1 MFVRIFEKSKKYDDW
16 EAPEK
21 KTYLSL
27 LNKTKTVRDD
37 VYDVD
42 GDNDDDVTREDDFEE
57 EDGNGAEEG
66 DDEKKRS
73 IEEKIVVC

>member
-1 MFVRIFEKSKKYDDW
+1 MKRVKNTTGTGKRQK
-16 EAPEK
+16 K

-27 LNKTKTVRDD
+27 FNKTKTVRDD

>member
-1 MFVRIFEKSKKYDDW
+1 MKRVKNTTGKRQK
-16 EAPEK
+16 K

-27 LNKTKTVRDD
+27 FNKTKTVRDD

-42 GDNDDDVTREDDFEE
+42 GDNGDDVMREDDFEE
-57 EDGNGAEEG
+57 EDGNGE
-66 DDEKKRS
+66 KRS

>member
-1 MFVRIFEKSKKYDDW
+1 MSIFEKGKKILLGSARK
-16 EAPEK
+16 E

-27 LNKTKTVRDD
+27 FNKTKTLNDD
-37 VYDVD
+37 VYDMD
-42 GDNDDDVTREDDFEE
+42 GDNGGDAREDVFEE

>member
-1 MFVRIFEKSKKYDDW
+1 MKRVKNTNGKRQK
-16 EAPEK
+16 K

-27 LNKTKTVRDD
+27 FNKTKTVRDD

-42 GDNDDDVTREDDFEE
+42 GDNGDDVMREDDFEE

>member
-1 MFVRIFEKSKKYDDW
+1 MKRVKNTTGTGKRQK
-16 EAPEK
+16 K

-27 LNKTKTVRDD
+27 FNKTKTVRDD

-66 DDEKKRS
+66 DDEKKRR

>member
-1 MFVRIFEKSKKYDDW
+1 MKRVKNTTGKRQK
-16 EAPEK
+16 K

-27 LNKTKTVRDD
+27 FNKTKTVNDD
-37 VYDVD
+37 VYDTD
-42 GDNDDDVTREDDFEE
+42 GDNGGDDARKDDFEE
-57 EDGNGAEEG
+57 EDGNGAEEY

>member
-1 MFVRIFEKSKKYDDW
+1 MRRILQESKKYDDW
-16 EAPEK
+16 EAPR

-27 LNKTKTVRDD
+27 LNKTKTVNDD
-37 VYDVD
+37 VYDMD
-42 GDNDDDVTREDDFEE
+42 GDNSGDAREDVFEE

-73 IEEKIVVC
+73 IEEKIVNFFA

>member
-1 MFVRIFEKSKKYDDW
+1 MKRVKNTTGKRQK
-16 EAPEK
+16 K

-27 LNKTKTVRDD
+27 VNKTKTVNDD
-37 VYDVD
+37 VYDTD
-42 GDNDDDVTREDDFEE
+42 GDNVGDDAREDDFEE

>member
-1 MFVRIFEKSKKYDDW
+1 MKRVKNTTGKRQK
-16 EAPEK
+16 K

-27 LNKTKTVRDD
+27 SISNKTKTVRDD